1 MTLNLREIEE
11 LALTGKDQFKRALN
25 LGYIST
31 MGGLASAFGYAM
43 TTIDLNG
50 DGYDDLIV
58 GAPQY
63 YDADESVGGAVFIF
77 SSANGKKGFSD
88 FRMLTGPEGSSFGH
102 SLASLGDA
110 DIDEYGDFCVGA
122 PHAKHATGNSGSI
135 YMYNGQK
142 RFSQIPTQVTNQINH
157 HSSFKIEKDH
167 NEGEQL
173 SMVLRP
179 GPWMVIIP

>member
-1 MTLNLREIEE
+1 
-11 LALTGKDQFKRALN
+11 
-25 LGYIST
+25 

-43 TTIDLNG
+43 TVIDLNG

-63 YDADESVGGAVFIF
+63 YDAGESVGGAVFIF
-77 SSANGKKGFSD
+77 FSAEGKRGFSD

-122 PHAKHATGNSGSI
+122 PHARHATGNTGSI

-142 RFSQIPTQVTNQINH
+142 RFSQIPTQVK
-157 HSSFKIEKDH
+157 HSIFPVEIFSQSQRGAQFKITFRLSLLMMLIQSIELMLL
-167 NEGEQL
+167 QL
-173 SMVLRP
+173 MEFTVL
-179 GPWMVIIP
+179 VLH

>member
-1 MTLNLREIEE
+1 
-11 LALTGKDQFKRALN
+11 
-25 LGYIST
+25 

-43 TTIDLNG
+43 TVIDLNG

-63 YDADESVGGAVFIF
+63 YDAGESVGGAVFIF
-77 SSANGKKGFSD
+77 FSAEGKRGFSD

-122 PHAKHATGNSGSI
+122 PHARHATGNTGSI

-142 RFSQIPTQVTNQINH
+142 RFSQIPTQVNTYKGSDFSTNQKSAPI
-157 HSSFKIEKDH
+157 SKS
-167 NEGEQL
+167 L
-173 SMVLRP
+173 SDCHR
-179 GPWMVIIP
+179 

>member
-1 MTLNLREIEE
+1 
-11 LALTGKDQFKRALN
+11 
-25 LGYIST
+25 

-43 TTIDLNG
+43 TVIDLNG

-63 YDADESVGGAVFIF
+63 YDAGESVGGAVFIF
-77 SSANGKKGFSD
+77 FSAEGKRGFSD

-122 PHAKHATGNSGSI
+122 PHARHATGNTGSI

-142 RFSQIPTQVTNQINH
+142 RFSQIPTQVNTYKGSDFFHQ
-157 HSSFKIEKDH
+157 SEKGAYFKISFRLSPLMMLIQSIELMLL
-167 NEGEQL
+167 QL
-173 SMVLRP
+173 MEFKVL
-179 GPWMVIIP
+179 VLH